1 MKKKEALYFSLFA
14 LFTIISFYPVFFSG
28 KIVTWLDMTFYF
40 LPFREM
46 TSHLIRANIMPF
58 WNPYI
63 YGGNP
68 LLANMQSAV
77 FYPLNIFFHL
87 FTFATAFKFYIFF
100 SYFLMASFM
109 YKFLESCGITK
120 DGAFAGAVIFAF
132 GFYTVIKA
140 PEMAEL
146 STLVWLPAALYFINK
161 YSVSRRTADLCLTAF
176 ALSLSLLGGHPQ
188 FFVYCWLIFTF
199 FYAYEFLVKTKTG
212 FAVAARDFLV
222 IHLIFAAVTAVQ
234 WVPTLRFLMNSKR
247 LTQGFE
253 LAQIMGS
260 YMNYTQLL
268 SFFCP
273 VFGMAL
279 PERDNFMNWAGK
291 IDIGIAALMLLPLG
305 IATFKDKRLRTLL
318 LLAFTVVLFLAYL
331 GSMPFFIP
339 LYEHFRFISVIRYP
353 SRIIVAGYFII
364 CFFAASGFDAL
375 FSRPAA
381 EIKKYALF
389 VAAVFIFFAGIYFA
403 ALYNKKLFIG
413 IGVNIFSAG
422 RSFQDVY
429 DRVEQ
434 YAYIMN
440 DFFLFVLLCGG
451 SAALF
456 ALAAIDRY
464 RGAFVK
470 YSSLALIAA
479 GALLFNKTGYDSF
492 GDLEWNKQ
500 ETRQTSFLERTAAD
514 GNVRVLAPNVTNPF
528 DFAPDLD
535 GLRQWT
541 YYASDSLTPNT
552 PMTYGIYNSDG
563 FDSLFLSR
571 YHEFTSGLMLNKTPW
586 RSRAFALLSA
596 KYIAS
601 AAVIKDS
608 SLKVASKGYCIL
620 YETDNFLKRA
630 FFMDGNA
637 DVARLSVEQGS
648 RLMLDPG
655 FDPAKTLILD
665 APAPLMK
672 IPAAVQPGK
681 KADVR
686 IIPAVDTN
694 TIEVAVNDPSPGW
707 LVVTDNYYPG
717 WKVFVDSVEK
727 PLLKAYTTFKAVY
740 LESGAHRVVFKY
752 SPPELPAAAVI
763 SFGTLLAAAL
773 ALIYYC
779 LRMKRKNP

>member
-28 KIVTWLDMTFYF
+28 KLAMWLDMTFYF

-46 TSHLIRANIMPF
+46 TSHLIRANVMPF

-68 LLANMQSAV
+68 LMANMQSAV

-87 FTFATAFKFYIFF
+87 FSFTDAFKFYIFF

-120 DGAFAGAVIFAF
+120 DGAFAGASIFAF

-146 STLVWLPAALYFINK
+146 STLVWLPAALYFIRK
-161 YSVSRRTADLCLTAF
+161 YAVSRRGADIFLTAF
-176 ALSLSLLGGHPQ
+176 SLSLSLLGGHPQ
-188 FFVYCWLIFTF
+188 FFVYCWLIFAS
-199 FYAYEFLVKTKTG
+199 FYFYEFLVKNNTG
-212 FAVAARDFLV
+212 FVRTVRDFFI

-247 LTQGFE
+247 LSQGFE

-273 VFGMAL
+273 VFGMVL

-291 IDIGIAALMLLPLG
+291 IDIGVAALMLLPLG
-305 IATFKDKRLRTLL
+305 IATLKDKRLRTLL
-318 LLAFTVVLFLAYL
+318 LAAFTAVLLLAYL
-331 GSMPFFIP
+331 GSMPFFMP

-364 CFFAASGFDAL
+364 CFFVAAGFDAL
-375 FSRPAA
+375 FSRPAV
-381 EIKKYALF
+381 EIKKFAFF
-389 VAAVFIFFAGIYFA
+389 VAAVFMFFAGIYFA
-403 ALYNKKLFIG
+403 ALYNKKFFIG
-413 IGVNIFSAG
+413 IGVNIFSAD

-434 YAYIMN
+434 YAFIMN
-440 DFFLFVLLCGG
+440 DFFLFVLICGA

-456 ALAAIDRY
+456 ALAAMDRY

-470 YSSLALIAA
+470 YASLALIAA

-492 GDLEWNKQ
+492 GDFEWSKQ
-500 ETRQTSFLERTAAD
+500 GTKQTSFLERTATD

-528 DFAPDLD
+528 DFTPDLD

-601 AAVIKDS
+601 SAVIKDA
-608 SLKVASKGYCIL
+608 SLKEASKGYCII
-620 YETDNFLKRA
+620 YETKNFLNRA
-630 FFMDGNA
+630 FFLDANI
-637 DVARLSVEQGS
+637 DTVRLNREKGS
-648 RLMLDPG
+648 KLLLDPG

-665 APAPLMK
+665 AAAPLIK
-672 IPAAVQPGK
+672 VPAAVKQYK
-681 KADVR
+681 KAGVR
-686 IIPAVDTN
+686 IIPAVDTD
-694 TIEVAVNDPSPGW
+694 TIEIAVNDPTPGW

-717 WKVFVDSVEK
+717 WKVFVDSFEK
-727 PLLKAYTTFKAVY
+727 PVLRAYTTFKAVY
-740 LESGAHRVVFKY
+740 LEAGAHSVVFKY

-763 SFGTLLAAAL
+763 SFGTLLAAAI
-773 ALIYYC
+773 ALICRC
-779 LRMKRKNP
+779 LLIKRKNP